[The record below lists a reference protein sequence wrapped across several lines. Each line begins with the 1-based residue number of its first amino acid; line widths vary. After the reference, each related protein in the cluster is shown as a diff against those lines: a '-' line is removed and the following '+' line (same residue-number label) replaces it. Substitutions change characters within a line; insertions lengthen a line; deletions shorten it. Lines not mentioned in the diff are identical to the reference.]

1 MGSEDLFKK
10 RKPEGSKISREES
23 VFANLT
29 TEYLLFVKVNR
40 QSLCILKALNRSM
53 T

>member
-10 RKPEGSKISREES
+10 RKARRLKDQQRRIG
-23 VFANLT
+23 FANLT